1 RKAAM
6 IVLFAAVI
14 AMAVPATAELQNVQV
29 GGSIQI
35 RGNYYSN
42 LGFHAGHV
50 PGGALAGAKII
61 WPNFFLPNR
70 PIGSG
75 AFNGAG
81 ITSTFG
87 WDDEQTNSI
96 SFVEQRTRLNV
107 KADFTNEVS
116 AF

>member
-1 RKAAM
+1 MRKAAM

-14 AMAVPATAELQNVQV
+14 AIAVPATAELQNVQV

-35 RGNYYSN
+35 RGSYYSN
-42 LGFHAGHV
+42 LTPDGNA
-50 PGGALAGAKII
+50 PGALANTQII

-81 ITSTFG
+81 I
-87 WDDEQTNSI
+87 
-96 SFVEQRTRLNV
+96 
-107 KADFTNEVS
+107 VS
-116 AF
+116 AFSWEDRKSTQA